1 MAGRNDEKVIRC
13 SFCGKNQDQV
23 RRLIIGPKDVF
34 ICDECI
40 NVCSEI
46 IEEEAEEQGAEMD
59 EDEINLLKPKEIKE
73 YLDQYVIGQDEAKRT
88 LAVSVYNHYKRV
100 LSERDLDV
108 ELQKSNILMIG
119 PTGSGKTYLAQTL
132 AKILNVPFAIA
143 DATAL
148 TEAGYVGE
156 DVENILLKIIQ
167 AAEYDITRAQYGIIY
182 IDEIDKIT
190 RKSENVS
197 ITRDVSGEG
206 VQQALLKILEGTVAS
221 VPPQGGRK
229 HPHQEFL
236 QIDTTNILFICGGA
250 FDGLEKIIDAR
261 TGAKTI
267 GFNADITVG
276 QKKDIGQLLRQ
287 VLPQDLIK
295 FGLIPEFVGRVPVVT
310 AMDLLD
316 EQALLRILSEPK
328 NALVKQYR
336 KLFELDGVE
345 LEFTREALEVIAK
358 RSFERKTGARGLRA
372 IVEAVM
378 MESMFSIPTDTDVV
392 KCIVTKEAAEGTAQ
406 PQLLRAEG
414 GQPKKSLIKKAL
426 KRNANEIA

>member
-1 MAGRNDEKVIRC
+1 MAGKNDDRTLRC
-13 SFCGKNQDQV
+13 SFCGKNQEQV
-23 RRLIIGPKDVF
+23 KRLIVGPKDVF

-40 NVCSEI
+40 GVCAEI
-46 IEEEAEEQGAEMD
+46 IEEEAEEAGNLSGE
-59 EDEINLLKPKEIKE
+59 EEINLLKPREIKE
-73 YLDQYVIGQDEAKRT
+73 YLDQYVIGQDDAKRV

-167 AAEYDITRAQYGIIY
+167 AADYDIERAQYGIIY

-190 RKSENVS
+190 RKSENTS

-229 HPHQEFL
+229 HPHQEFI

-250 FDGLEKIIDAR
+250 FDGLEKIIDSR
-261 TGAKTI
+261 IGKKTI
-267 GFNADITVG
+267 GFNADISVG
-276 QKKDIGQLLRQ
+276 QKKDIGELLRQ
-287 VLPQDLIK
+287 VMPQDLIK
-295 FGLIPEFVGRVPVVT
+295 FGMIPEFVGRVPVVT

-316 EQALLRILSEPK
+316 EKSLVRILSEPK
-328 NALVKQYR
+328 NALAKQYR

-345 LEFTREALEVIAK
+345 LEFTQEALEVIAK

-372 IVEAVM
+372 IIEAVM
-378 MESMFSIPTDTDVV
+378 MDSMFTVPTDTDVV

-406 PQLLRAEG
+406 PQMIRAEG
-414 GQPKKSLIKKAL
+414 GQVKKAAS
-426 KRNANEIA
+426 KKAVHRNEDEIA